1 MLLVSKR
8 CRKGQADATSAAALV
23 AVIATLI
30 VIYLLFL
37 PPDIREE
44 LIVGNKTNESTSTSA
59 SNNLTLLS
67 ESPQHISYISQTE
80 YEHSIPVFSLFKTT
94 NSVNLLTE
102 NPFYIKNSWTGSTIK
117 DISFSVPDL
126 PNTGNVVLSFVA
138 AKHSGILT
146 ITLNGVVVFQDSI
159 SSYNVAPIKLDK
171 RILQNSN
178 ILEFSVNG
186 VGAAFWLTHEY
197 MIQNLQVNGELTDL
211 SKQSSKTVITLKDV
225 EKFNLESAMLKFYP
239 DCVEANIGILD
250 ITVNNF
256 NVYSGVP
263 DCRTLNRINIPI
275 GLLDNGE
282 NTISFKTNQG
292 SYLVDQ
298 SKVVTYLKDSPLV
311 IYYFDVSSTQNKW
324 IQNNTYNAV
333 LTVNLVKTGETKEA
347 DFIINGHTTT
357 IRTDKDTYTK
367 SLPKEW
373 FFEGS
378 NYLRIVPRDEMD
390 ISVLKIEL
398 KK

>member
-1 MLLVSKR
+1 MLVVSKR
-8 CRKGQADATSAAALV
+8 GRKGQADATSASALV

-37 PPDIREE
+37 PPDIRED
-44 LIVGNKTNESTSTSA
+44 LLVGNKTNESENTSA

-67 ESPQHISYISQTE
+67 ESPQHISYVSQTE

-94 NSVNLLTE
+94 NAVNLLTE
-102 NPFYIKNSWTGSTIK
+102 NPFYIKNSWTGRSIK

-126 PNTGNVVLSFVA
+126 PNTDNVVLSFVA

-146 ITLNGVVVFQDSI
+146 VTLNGVVVFQDSV
-159 SSYNVAPIKLDK
+159 SSYNVAPIKLDR

-178 ILEFSVNG
+178 ILGFSVNG
-186 VGAAFWLTHEY
+186 VGAAFWATNEY
-197 MIQNLQVNGELTDL
+197 MIQNLQVNGEATDL
-211 SKQSSKTVITLKDV
+211 SRQASRTVINLKTV

-239 DCVEANIGILD
+239 DCIEANVGVLD
-250 ITVNNF
+250 IAINNF
-256 NVYSGVP
+256 NIYSGVP
-263 DCRTLNRINIPI
+263 DCRTLNRINIPT
-275 GLLDNGE
+275 GLLDAGD
-282 NTISFKTNQG
+282 NTVSFKTNKG

-298 SKVVTYLKDSPLV
+298 AKIVTYLKDSPLV

-333 LTVNLVKTGETKEA
+333 LTVNLVKTNEEKEA
-347 DFIINGHTTT
+347 EFIINGHTTT
-357 IRTDKDTYTK
+357 MRTDKDTYAK

-378 NYLRIVPRDEMD
+378 NYLRIVPRDQLD